1 MHKIFDILL
10 SPVESYLQQE
20 GTIIDKKCDSEKLF
34 FADFSKKLLFAF
46 LTGIDSLR
54 GLVIE
59 LQTSDLCKELG
70 LLGTPFS
77 TLKDG
82 FSRFNSS
89 YFRQLYEHVLSSFDW
104 AKVKGFSEL
113 GTLCAVDGSLFP
125 TLLQMKWTEYKET
138 ANSCKLHLCFELNRM
153 IPTELMVTSGNASE
167 RKFLLSV
174 AKLGV
179 TYIADRGYFSFEL
192 AQKLH
197 DLGAFFVLRIKSNIL
212 FTIQKSLEIT
222 HSAPMPACF
231 GIVKDQLIIFDNDPH
246 LREYRLI
253 CFVICTKHFRIC
265 TNRLD
270 ITTLQVIMLYAFRWQ
285 IELVFKFIKRTI
297 HGIHL
302 YNNSRNGVAIQ
313 LYIIMILALLQ
324 LRFKQQCQRWHLQTQ
339 AKIDEIQQ
347 NKDSMES
354 FISYFDHDPGDFIK
368 NIAQSLYLSWKISK
382 NFIRILVNS
391 INKCIDNQLI
401 STFADT

>member
-10 SPVESYLQQE
+10 SPVESYFQKE
-20 GTIIDKKCDSEKLF
+20 GTIIDKKCESEKLF
-34 FADFSKKLLFAF
+34 FVDFSKKLLFAF

-82 FSRFNSS
+82 FSRFDSL
-89 YFRQLYEHVLSSFDW
+89 YFQQLYEHVLSGFEW

-125 TLLQMKWTEYKET
+125 TLIQMKWTEYKET

-153 IPTELMVTSGNASE
+153 IPTELMITSGNASE

-174 AKLGV
+174 AKSGV
-179 TYIADRGYFSFEL
+179 TYIADRGYFSFDVVK
-192 AQKLH
+192 QLH
-197 DLGAFFVLRIKSNIL
+197 QLGAFFVLRIKSNIL
-212 FTIQKSLEIT
+212 FTIQKSLAIT

-231 GIVKDQLIIFDNDPH
+231 GIVKDQLITFDNDPN
-246 LREYRLI
+246 LLEYRLI
-253 CFVICTKHFRIC
+253 CFVICAKHFRIC

-302 YNNSRNGVAIQ
+302 YNNSRNGVQIQ

-324 LRFKQQCQRWHLQTQ
+324 LRFKQVCQRTHVQTQ

-347 NKDSMES
+347 NNDTMES

-368 NIAQSLYLSWKISK
+368 NIAQNLYLSWKISK

-391 INKCIDNQLI
+391 INKNIDNQLI
-401 STFADT
+401 SYFADT